1 MKPKDAVTKVTL
13 YYKHEAAE
21 NCSFPNFLWCY
32 MLYYIRFFYAE
43 KIFSGTECIKQI
55 YTVPEVNW
63 SLGSLDKAEVS
74 SSNSLSISAIRRG
87 SHGALFPA
95 NSNGING
102 DFIKRNNLIKDN
114 LRNMKE

>member
-1 MKPKDAVTKVTL
+1 VKPKDVVTKVTL
-13 YYKHEAAE
+13 YYKPEAAE
-21 NCSFPNFLWCY
+21 NSSFPNFLWCY

-63 SLGSLDKAEVS
+63 SLGSLDKAEVI

-87 SHGALFPA
+87 SRGAMFPV
-95 NSNGING
+95 
-102 DFIKRNNLIKDN
+102 K
-114 LRNMKE
+114 

>member
-1 MKPKDAVTKVTL
+1 MRLQKIVAFL
-13 YYKHEAAE
+13 I
-21 NCSFPNFLWCY
+21 SFGATCY
-32 MLYYIRFFYAE
+32 TTSDFFYAE

-87 SHGALFPA
+87 SRGAMFPV
-95 NSNGING
+95 
-102 DFIKRNNLIKDN
+102 K
-114 LRNMKE
+114 

>member
-1 MKPKDAVTKVTL
+1 VKPKDAVTKVTL

-21 NCSFPNFLWCY
+21 NCIFPNFLWCY

-74 SSNSLSISAIRRG
+74 SSNSLSISAIRQGNRG
-87 SHGALFPA
+87 ATLR

-102 DFIKRNNLIKDN
+102 DFIKRNNLIKNN